1 MHRYRKDDCQNRVR
15 GSILYRITNLVLITD
30 IDRGSDVADGIYSNR
45 IGSRCDKDCRVVN
58 GLLFNACTYRY
69 STLSCRVVDTNG
81 PSCVAEQHIQGI
93 RNRHVVDLQIDD
105 VTIADTLD
113 ALFLY
118 GPADNIRVNNATVE
132 CTLAACDAAEELV
145 IYNAARVVGAGTDA
159 VGGDSVSYV
168 ATTVDVGDENQGG
181 NTQQNAAANSVLAVV
196 FTVTVQ

>member
-1 MHRYRKDDCQNRVR
+1 MKRQFEKTKQYLAALMLGVLLTL
-15 GSILYRITNLVLITD
+15 GSMAQAADNIGV
-30 IDRGSDVADGIYSNR
+30 GDVAGDPAALVDSNTFVLNSSGALTLVKTAWLTVGGTPITSGTTLPAGTQVDFMIY
-45 IGSRCDKDCRVVN
+45 VN
-58 GLLFNACTYRY
+58 NK
-69 STLSCRVVDTNG
+69 S
-81 PSCVAEQHIQGI
+81 
-93 RNRHVVDLQIDD
+93 DLQIDD

-132 CTLAACDAAEELV
+132 CTLAACDPAEELV

-168 ATTVDVGDENQGG
+168 APTVDVGNANQGG